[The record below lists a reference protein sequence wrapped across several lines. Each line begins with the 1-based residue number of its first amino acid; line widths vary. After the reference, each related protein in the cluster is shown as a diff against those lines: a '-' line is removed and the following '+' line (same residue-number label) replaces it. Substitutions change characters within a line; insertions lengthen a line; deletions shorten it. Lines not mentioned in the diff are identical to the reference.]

1 MRADPLQPILRT
13 LPSKSPFSKSLILG
27 IALASNI
34 GGMASPISSPQNLIA
49 LEYMNPPI
57 SWLGWFA
64 VSIPVAS
71 TSIFFIWLVLLYAY
85 RSEKGVAIN
94 PVRVNREKWTGT
106 QWFVS
111 AVTLATI
118 ALWCVE
124 SRLAWL
130 LGDMGIIAIIP
141 IALFYGSGVLRK
153 ADFDHSPW
161 STSAICWSC
170 ADRVPGIVFL
180 AMGGIGL
187 GKAVLSSGL
196 LDDMYAR
203 PSPLLC

>member
-1 MRADPLQPILRT
+1 MFLASYRGSCADLIVSQPILRT
-13 LPSKSPFSKSLILG
+13 LPAKSPFSKSLILG

-71 TSIFFIWLVLLYAY
+71 TSIFFIWLILLYSY
-85 RSEKGVAIN
+85 RSGKGVVIN
-94 PVRVNREKWTGT
+94 PVRVNKEKWTGT

-111 AVTLATI
+111 AVTLMTI

-124 SRLAWL
+124 SRLAWI

-141 IALFYGSGVLRK
+141 IVLFYGSGVLRK
-153 ADFDHSPW
+153 ASRFISR
-161 STSAICWSC
+161 SIQ
-170 ADRVPGIVFL
+170 V
-180 AMGGIGL
+180 
-187 GKAVLSSGL
+187 
-196 LDDMYAR
+196 
-203 PSPLLC
+203 

>member
-1 MRADPLQPILRT
+1 MTETLLQPILRT
-13 LPSKSPFSKSLILG
+13 LPAKSPFSKSLILG

-71 TSIFFIWLVLLYAY
+71 TSIFFIWLILLYSY
-85 RSEKGVAIN
+85 RSGKGVVIN
-94 PVRVNREKWTGT
+94 PVRVNKEKWTGT

-111 AVTLATI
+111 AVTLMTI

-124 SRLAWL
+124 SRLAWI

-141 IALFYGSGVLRK
+141 IVLFYGSGVLRK
-153 ADFDHSPW
+153 VSL
-161 STSAICWSC
+161 
-170 ADRVPGIVFL
+170 FL
-180 AMGGIGL
+180 QI
-187 GKAVLSSGL
+187 
-196 LDDMYAR
+196 
-203 PSPLLC
+203 